1 MSITARKKH
10 HTVIRWCKGA
20 EEPGKEASIKT
31 PKFHLSQP
39 EKDGLQTGFFTG
51 KMHQAIYIYYIS
63 FQDMN
68 SFSKSDIEKSK
79 QVKEVSKKFH
89 INIK

>member
-1 MSITARKKH
+1 M
-10 HTVIRWCKGA
+10 IRWCKGA